1 MVRLHV
7 MPVRLPFDGR
17 VVKYAVQDITSQ
29 SITLLLA
36 SLMQISEKVP
46 CSVRSKLKEREV
58 ARSRLWAR
66 LFL

>member
-1 MVRLHV
+1 MVRLHL

-17 VVKYAVQDITSQ
+17 VVKYAVQEITPQ

-36 SLMQISEKVP
+36 SLMRMSEKVP
-46 CSVRSKLKEREV
+46 SSVRSKQKEREV
-58 ARSRLWAR
+58 SRSRLWAR